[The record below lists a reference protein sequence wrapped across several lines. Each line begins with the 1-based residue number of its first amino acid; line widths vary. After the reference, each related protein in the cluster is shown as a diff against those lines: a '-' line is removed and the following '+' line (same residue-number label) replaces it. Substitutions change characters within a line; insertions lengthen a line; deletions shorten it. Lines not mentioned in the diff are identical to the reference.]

1 MVNLDGNKILNNIVK
16 GLTSFYFIP
25 IVLLLGLICYAFS
38 LTEIVV
44 LVYAFLFILILI
56 LCPDVKNIFVLLFFV
71 AFFIP
76 DLEVMTNYLVYYIA
90 VGAVVLTLIG
100 FFIYKTVKDGVKIL
114 KGGNFTIGLLFSFTA
129 FLLAGIIGQFN
140 LIKSLT
146 ILTFCAAIY
155 ILYVIAINYTKNLKE
170 FFEKLLLIGGIVVGI
185 QIAVNFLSGEENN
198 FFCSVCI
205 NTVALYVT
213 MGVIACFTLALK
225 GEKDYLYFILA
236 IILSVV
242 VAMSFCRMAMILTAI
257 IDVVFS
263 IILYKK
269 AKNKKHLIIIV
280 LITLL
285 IAGLTL
291 FFTPVREFWIR
302 VFTGKTGLSGRE
314 GIWAF
319 CFDRFLERPIF
330 GYGFYYF
337 EEFGVAGSK
346 GETGLILAHN
356 TLIQWITC
364 TGVVG
369 VLLLIPFYINKYKIL
384 CRKIN
389 LETLFIFASVLM
401 VELSGIM
408 DQSATSDPFLP
419 ILIILM
425 IGSLE
430 NITIKEKS

>member
-1 MVNLDGNKILNNIVK
+1 MVNAYSNKILNNIVK
-16 GLTSFYFIP
+16 SLTSFYFIP
-25 IVLLLGLICYAFS
+25 IVLCFGFICYEFN
-38 LTEIVV
+38 LTEVV
-44 LVYAFLFILILI
+44 VSVYAFLFILILL
-56 LCPDVKNIFVLLFFV
+56 LCPDVKNMFTLLFFV

-90 VGAVVLTLIG
+90 VGSVVLTLIG
-100 FFIYKTVKDGVKIL
+100 FFIYKIIKDGVKIL
-114 KGGNFTIGLLFSFTA
+114 KGGKFTIGLLFSFLA

-140 LIKSLT
+140 LVKSLT
-146 ILTFCAAIY
+146 ILTFCVAIY

-170 FFEKLLLIGGIVVGI
+170 FFEKLLLFGGVVVGV
-185 QIAVNFLSGEENN
+185 QIVINFLSGVESV

-213 MGVIACFTLALK
+213 FSVIACFTLALK
-225 GEKDYLYFILA
+225 GEKDYLFFILA
-236 IILSVV
+236 IVLSVV
-242 VAMSFCRMAMILTAI
+242 VAMSFCRMAMLLTAI
-257 IDVVFS
+257 IDVIFS
-263 IILYKK
+263 IILYRKS
-269 AKNKKHLIIIV
+269 KNKKYLVIIA
-280 LITLL
+280 LITFV
-285 IAGLTL
+285 IIGLTL
-291 FFTPVREFWIR
+291 FIPPVREFWVR
-302 VFTGKTGLSGRE
+302 VFTGKTGLSNRE
-314 GIWAF
+314 NIWAF

-364 TGVVG
+364 TGIIG
-369 VLLLIPFYINKYKIL
+369 CLLLIPFYINKYKIL
-384 CRKIN
+384 CKKIN
-389 LETLFIFASVLM
+389 LDTLFIFTSVIM
-401 VELSGIM
+401 IEASGIM

-430 NITIKEKS
+430 ITEKEKS

>member
-1 MVNLDGNKILNNIVK
+1 MAKVYENKILNSIE
-16 GLTSFYFIP
+16 GFLTSYYFIP
-25 IVLLLGLICYAFS
+25 IVLCFGFVCYTFK

-44 LVYAFLFILILI
+44 SVYAFLFILIL
-56 LCPDVKNIFVLLFFV
+56 LFCRDVKNIFVPLFFV

-76 DLEVMTNYLVYYIA
+76 DLEVMTDYLVYYIA
-90 VGAVVLTLIG
+90 VGSVILTLIG
-100 FFIYKTVKDGVKIL
+100 FFIYKTIKDGVKIL
-114 KGGNFTIGLLFSFTA
+114 KGGKFTMGLFFSFSA

-140 LIKSLT
+140 LINSLT
-146 ILTFCAAIY
+146 ILTFCVAIY

-185 QIAVNFLSGEENN
+185 QIAINFLSGEENA
-198 FFCSVCI
+198 FFCAVCI
-205 NTVALYVT
+205 NTIALYVT

-236 IILSVV
+236 IVLSIT

-257 IDVVFS
+257 TDVVFS

-269 AKNKKHLIIIV
+269 SKNKKHLIIIA
-280 LITLL
+280 LITFA
-285 IAGLTL
+285 IVGLTL
-291 FFTPVREFWIR
+291 FISPIRDFWVR
-302 VFTGKTGLSGRE
+302 VFTGKTGLSNRE
-314 GIWAF
+314 NIWAF
-319 CFDRFLERPIF
+319 CFDRFLEHPIF
-330 GYGFYYF
+330 GYGFYYL

-364 TGVVG
+364 TGIIG
-369 VLLLIPFYINKYKIL
+369 SLLLVPFYINKYKIL
-384 CRKIN
+384 CKNIN
-389 LETLFIFASVLM
+389 LERLFIFTSIIM
-401 VELSGIM
+401 VEISGIM

-419 ILIILM
+419 ILVILM

-430 NITIKEKS
+430 KTTQKEKS